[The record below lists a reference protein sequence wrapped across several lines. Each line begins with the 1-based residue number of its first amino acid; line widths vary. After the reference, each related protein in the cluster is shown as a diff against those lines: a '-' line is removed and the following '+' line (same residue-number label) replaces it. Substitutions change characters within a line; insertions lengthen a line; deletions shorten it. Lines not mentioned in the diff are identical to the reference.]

1 VRYGQIYWSK
11 IAVLTYPHLYL
22 APPLRVTALEFREIF
37 GSRKLEGLPF
47 HVV

>member
-1 VRYGQIYWSK
+1 MS
-11 IAVLTYPHLYL
+11 TL
-22 APPLRVTALEFREIF
+22 AIFEGSGSLRSPILGGRGRRPPPLL